1 MSEHRAG
8 HVRVRSDNM
17 TGSVVEEIALVEESL
32 VSDVIHTCQIVER
45 NPYGFSMQTEISQ
58 PLFDGISTTS

>member
-8 HVRVRSDNM
+8 HVRVRSYNI

-32 VSDVIHTCQIVER
+32 ISDVSRTCQIVER
-45 NPYGFSMQTEISQ
+45 NPYGFSMRTDISQ
-58 PLFDGISTTS
+58 PLFDGVSTTS